1 MRTSR
6 VSGAGPRGPRERTRR
21 GGAAGAKPPRLG
33 IDTGGTF
40 TDFVRLDHRGLVV
53 HKLRTTPDD
62 QSRAILEGIQALS
75 DGAAS
80 DIVHGSTVAT
90 NAVLERKGARVAL
103 VATAGF
109 EDVVRIGRQTRS
121 ELYNFF
127 VPLPRP
133 LVDPELTFGLA
144 ERLDASGDVLVPIDA
159 ADVAALRAR
168 LKASGAD
175 VVALCFLHSY
185 VNPAHERVLAE
196 QLRADGWLVSA
207 SSEVLA
213 EYREFERW
221 STTVVNAYVAPLID
235 RYLGR
240 LEDALGARPARQG
253 SRGTRLAEAAP
264 AAKADRLSIMQSNGG
279 SISSSLARA
288 EAVRT
293 VLSGPAAGV
302 VGAQQ
307 VADAAG
313 FPRTI
318 SFDMG
323 GTSTDVSL
331 IDGRIATSTDSTIG
345 DFPVRLPVI
354 DIHTVGAGGGSIAFV
369 DSGGAL
375 RVGPRSAGS
384 MPGPACYGVG
394 TDLTVTDANLLLGRL
409 DPDFFLG
416 GRMSIDVARATAA
429 AAELARPLKL
439 GVPELAEGVVRVANA
454 NMERAIRVVSVER
467 GHDPRQ
473 FALVAFGGAGGM
485 HACEIARKLDI
496 SRVLVPRHAGVL
508 SALGMLLADV
518 TRDYSAT
525 VLRPS
530 ADLTR
535 AALAAYFAP
544 LRRRALA
551 DLGRE
556 GFRGSRVIVEQQL
569 DVRYIGQSFEI
580 TLPLAPGYRDE
591 FDRRHGR
598 LYGYSNPARAV
609 EVVAV
614 RVRAVGVTEKP
625 ALPFTRP
632 ARASRPKPA
641 ALRSGRFDGRTHRVA
656 FYRWPDLRPGHT
668 ALGPAV
674 ITGAEAT
681 AVVPPGFRFNVDGFE
696 NIVVKAGRA

>member
-1 MRTSR
+1 VRTKSPR
-6 VSGAGPRGPRERTRR
+6 V
-21 GGAAGAKPPRLG
+21 G

-62 QSRAILEGIQALS
+62 PSRAILEGIQELS
-75 DGAAS
+75 EGAAS

-133 LVDPELTFGLA
+133 LVDPELTFGLE
-144 ERLDASGDVLVPIDA
+144 ERLDASGEVLIPIDA
-159 ADVAALRAR
+159 ADVTALRAR

-175 VVALCFLHSY
+175 VVAVCFLHSY
-185 VNPAHERVLAE
+185 VNPAHEQAVAE

-240 LEDALGARPARQG
+240 LEDALRARRP
-253 SRGTRLAEAAP
+253 SRAEAAP
-264 AAKADRLSIMQSNGG
+264 AAKAGRLSIMQSNGG

-307 VADAAG
+307 VAEAAG

-384 MPGPACYGVG
+384 VPGPACYGVG

-409 DPDFFLG
+409 DPGFFLG

-530 ADLTR
+530 ADLTQ
-535 AALAAYFAP
+535 AALAARFDP

-556 GFRGSRVIVEQQL
+556 GFRGSRVVLEQQL

-580 TLPLAPGYRDE
+580 TLPLAAGYRDE

-632 ARASRPKPA
+632 ARATRPKPA
-641 ALRSGRFDGRTHRVA
+641 AVRTGRFDGRTHKVS

-668 ALGPAV
+668 AAGPAV
-674 ITGAEAT
+674 IAGAEAT
-681 AVVPPGFRFNVDGFE
+681 AVVPPGFRFDVDGFE